1 MFKFMLKIAKIP
13 RNQYSGADSGFF
25 FGRIHLKGGG
35 THPQHPPPRSAPDTQ
50 LN

>member
-1 MFKFMLKIAKIP
+1 MLKIAKIP

-35 THPQHPPPRSAPDTQ
+35 VRTPSTLPLDLPLILS
-50 LN
+50 